1 MMSFKHTQLNRFQ
14 AAAIHFGLSVLV
26 GALVLFL
33 MLGLW
38 YPGGFFKLLG
48 GGDLLYIIMGVDV
61 CLGPLLTLAVY
72 NPAKKSLKFDLSVIA
87 ALQLAALL
95 YGANV
100 MFQSRPAF
108 NVLEE
113 NVFKV
118 TLASDIKDKTQLL
131 RASNPD
137 WHRLPMT
144 GPKLIAAV
152 APTDANLIEETTR
165 TAMAGMDWNVLPYTW
180 VSYDSQRQ
188 VALSHAKPLSNLRQL
203 SEEGSQIVDKFV
215 KDEGGAAA
223 DYVYLPIV
231 SGYVAMT
238 AVLNAKTG
246 DFVDVMPLDAPSK

>member
-1 MMSFKHTQLNRFQ
+1 MVFKTTQLNRFQ
-14 AAAIHFGLSVLV
+14 AAAIHFGISVLV
-26 GALVLFL
+26 GVLVLFL

-113 NVFKV
+113 DVFKV
-118 TLASDIKDKTQLL
+118 TLASDIKDKSQLL
-131 RASNPD
+131 RAENAD
-137 WHRLPMT
+137 WQSLPMS
-144 GPKLIAAV
+144 GPKLIAAT
-152 APTDANLIEETTR
+152 APTDAQLKEETISA
-165 TAMAGMDWNVLPYTW
+165 AMAGVDWNVLPYTW
-180 VSYDSQRQ
+180 VSYDSQRK
-188 VALSHAKPLSNLRQL
+188 VALSHARPLANLRK
-203 SEEGSQIVDKFV
+203 INDKSGQVIDAFL
-215 KDEGGAAA
+215 KDEGGTDA

-238 AVLNAKTG
+238 AVLNAKTA
-246 DFVDVMPLDAPSK
+246 DFVDIIPIDTP